1 MDGMIPE
8 MRMESVCTRNG
19 TWEPDPGQ
27 LNCTPRRT
35 TTYTV
40 DESPHPPDVV
50 HYIVAGGIASIVIL
64 FLIIVIVTAVG
75 LMIRLKTM
83 SFNIRKLK

>member
-19 TWEPDPGQ
+19 TWEPDLGQ
-27 LNCTPRRT
+27 LNCTPR
-35 TTYTV
+35 TYTV
-40 DESPHPPDVV
+40 DASPYPPDVV
-50 HYIVAGGIASIVIL
+50 HYIVAGGIAGIVIL

-83 SFNIRKLK
+83 SFHIRKLK